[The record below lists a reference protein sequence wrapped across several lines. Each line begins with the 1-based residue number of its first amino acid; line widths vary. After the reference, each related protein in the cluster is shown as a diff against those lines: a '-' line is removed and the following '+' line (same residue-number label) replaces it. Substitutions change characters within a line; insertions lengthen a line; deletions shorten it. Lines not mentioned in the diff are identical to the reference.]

1 MTDTSMGSSRT
12 ITPSGGEKIN
22 QVAHK
27 AFDEAQTNGAEPQEA
42 FDAAAGAIREAGAEA
57 GVSSEVVEEGIGAAS
72 EAFQQSMNEGGDPAT
87 AFDSAMEA
95 GEAAG
100 GDMAAPL
107 RSEIVGRM
115 VEGFDYVTTFEEE
128 EAVGDIPPPDAV
140 PTGEEINPATAF
152 DSAIQDGDGLR
163 HDGVVESAG
172 DSASVISPSPDQEDA
187 PRSETVG
194 RMAEGGDP
202 ATAYDSAIQANEVP
216 MPDAGAGD
224 MLDATTSSEG
234 REPPTGET
242 SEPSGADLAL
252 GQAVSESEANQ
263 TRQQP
268 VTEDED
274 PDMSIVE
281 LDDVLGVDDHEAAD
295 S

>member
-115 VEGFDYVTTFEEE
+115 VEGFDYVTAFEEE
-128 EAVGDIPPPDAV
+128 EA
-140 PTGEEINPATAF
+140 GEDINPATAF
-152 DSAIQDGDGLR
+152 
-163 HDGVVESAG
+163 
-172 DSASVISPSPDQEDA
+172 
-187 PRSETVG
+187 
-194 RMAEGGDP
+194 
-202 ATAYDSAIQANEVP
+202 DSAIQANEVP

>member
-1 MTDTSMGSSRT
+1 M
-12 ITPSGGEKIN
+12 
-22 QVAHK
+22 
-27 AFDEAQTNGAEPQEA
+27 
-42 FDAAAGAIREAGAEA
+42 
-57 GVSSEVVEEGIGAAS
+57 
-72 EAFQQSMNEGGDPAT
+72 
-87 AFDSAMEA
+87 
-95 GEAAG
+95 
-100 GDMAAPL
+100 
-107 RSEIVGRM
+107 
-115 VEGFDYVTTFEEE
+115 
-128 EAVGDIPPPDAV
+128 GDIPPPDAV

-252 GQAVSESEANQ
+252 EQAVSESEANQ

-274 PDMSIVE
+274 PDMSVFE